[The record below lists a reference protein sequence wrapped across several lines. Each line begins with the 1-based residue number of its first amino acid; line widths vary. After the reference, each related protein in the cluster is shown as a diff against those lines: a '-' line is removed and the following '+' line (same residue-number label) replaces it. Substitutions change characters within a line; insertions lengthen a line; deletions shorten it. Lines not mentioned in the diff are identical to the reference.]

1 MPHKIS
7 KWLEIAIKVFFIGL
21 LVQFFLQTFV
31 TYQLGREG
39 GIWSL
44 IWLWKELLILL
55 FAGILGVALF
65 ALCKKEGIKSL
76 WVRFLQLE
84 VFRFFVFFLVACG
97 ISFFLAVFVQKV
109 GLGTFIL
116 SFKYNLLGFLIF
128 LLGGRFGVCIALWS
142 HAFCQSISKTAQ
154 TSGLWRIYLVG
165 SDLFHSL
172 IA

>member
-55 FAGILGVALF
+55 FAGILGVVLF

-128 LLGGRFGVCIALWS
+128 LLGGGLACVLPSGRTHFANRYQKLLKRVVYGGFIWWGV
-142 HAFCQSISKTAQ
+142 
-154 TSGLWRIYLVG
+154 IY
-165 SDLFHSL
+165 F
-172 IA
+172 IP

>member
-21 LVQFFLQTFV
+21 LLQFFLQTFV

-44 IWLWKELLILL
+44 IWLWK
-55 FAGILGVALF
+55 
-65 ALCKKEGIKSL
+65 
-76 WVRFLQLE
+76 
-84 VFRFFVFFLVACG
+84 
-97 ISFFLAVFVQKV
+97 V

-128 LLGGRFGVCIALWS
+128 LLGVGLACVLPSGRTHFANRYQKLLKRVVYGGFIWWGV
-142 HAFCQSISKTAQ
+142 
-154 TSGLWRIYLVG
+154 IY
-165 SDLFHSL
+165 F
-172 IA
+172 IP

>member
-31 TYQLGREG
+31 TYQLSREG

-55 FAGILGVALF
+55 FAGILAVVLF

-76 WVRFLQLE
+76 WSRFLQLE

-128 LLGGRFGVCIALWS
+128 LLGVGLACVLPSGRTHFANRYQKLLKLVIYVGFIWWGV
-142 HAFCQSISKTAQ
+142 
-154 TSGLWRIYLVG
+154 IY
-165 SDLFHSL
+165 F
-172 IA
+172 IP